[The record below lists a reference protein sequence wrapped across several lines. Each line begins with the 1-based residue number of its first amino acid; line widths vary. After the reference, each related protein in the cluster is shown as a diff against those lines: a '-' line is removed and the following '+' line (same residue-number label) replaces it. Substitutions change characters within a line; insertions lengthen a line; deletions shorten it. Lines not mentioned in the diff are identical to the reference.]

1 MRFFLFCLRQVILF
15 FVEYY
20 RRIKESPSK
29 TVVFF
34 FYSILLGFR
43 QLNGEG
49 LLMIVRLAY
58 MPRAVLNNVYRVSRS
73 LLLASF

>member
-1 MRFFLFCLRQVILF
+1 MNVLFKAARCA
-15 FVEYY
+15 
-20 RRIKESPSK
+20 
-29 TVVFF
+29 VFF
-34 FYSILLGFR
+34 IGRNKKHGGMRYSSFLYSTLSWFC